1 MDPKEIKL
9 TTLQKIKPL
18 LVAIN
23 KELPWQIVLVFSI
36 ALYVAIVFP
45 STAPILLGASGFEYL
60 ALRFAI
66 SAIMFIVSVMGMA
79 VLMLLGEIL
88 FKALTRNVPEFI
100 KRIQNNY
107 KGEALKVQK
116 KVLDNV
122 IDDEVLK

>member
-23 KELPWQIVLVFSI
+23 KELPWQIVLVFGI
-36 ALYVAIVFP
+36 AGYLAITLP
-45 STAPILLGASGFEYL
+45 GSAAIIIKAAGFEYW
-60 ALRFAI
+60 ALRAVATFI
-66 SAIMFIVSVMGMA
+66 TFIVSTMGIA
-79 VLMLLGEIL
+79 IILLIGET
-88 FKALTRNVPEFI
+88 AYNTLTRNVPEFV

-116 KVLDNV
+116 RVLDNV

>member
-18 LVAIN
+18 FAAIN
-23 KELPWQIVLVFSI
+23 KEIPWQIVLVFGI
-36 ALYVAIVFP
+36 AGYLAITLPGSAAIVIKA
-45 STAPILLGASGFEYL
+45 TGFEYY
-60 ALRFAI
+60 AIRTFATI
-66 SAIMFIVSVMGMA
+66 ITFITSVMGIA
-79 VLMLLGEIL
+79 IILLIGESI
-88 FKALTRNVPEFI
+88 FKVFTKDVPEFV

-122 IDDEVLK
+122 IDEEVLK